1 MNLQSITKT
10 LTLRPVQLKL
20 AVLGSG
26 LAGLGLYRLFLT
38 TGLDGRGLLKQGHPA
53 WIGLI
58 LLFIAVGGLIL
69 LGAAP
74 LRKTAGRVPPSLLA
88 AVACALAAVSALFT
102 GIGNLTALQPLYAVA
117 AFLAAA
123 AFGGL
128 AFCRFRGLKPH
139 FLLHVAVCIYFATQ
153 LLALYQTNSYD
164 PQVANYFF
172 QLLGCIALTV
182 TAYQMAAMELGQ
194 GQRRWLW
201 TAALA
206 AVFLCAVSV
215 GSSATGMYLTGVIW
229 AYTAIP
235 TVRRPRRA
243 QAGE

>member
-1 MNLQSITKT
+1 MNLQSIMKT
-10 LTLRPVQLKL
+10 LTLRPPQLKL

-26 LAGLGLYRLFLT
+26 LAGLGLHRLFLA

-58 LLFIAVGGLIL
+58 LLFIAVAGLIL
-69 LGAAP
+69 IGTAP
-74 LRKTAGRVPPSLLA
+74 LRGTKGRVPPSMFA
-88 AVACALAAVSALFT
+88 AVACALAAASSLFT
-102 GIGNLTALQPLYAVA
+102 GLGNLTAVQPLYSAA

-123 AFGGL
+123 AFAGL

-139 FLLHVAVCIYFATQ
+139 FLLHVVVCIHFALQ
-153 LLALYQTNSYD
+153 MLHLYQANSYD

-172 QLLGCIALTV
+172 QLLGCIALTI

-206 AVFLCAVSV
+206 AVFLCTVSL
-215 GSSATGMYLTGVIW
+215 GSSATGLYLTGGIW